1 MKRTLGLDIGTNSV
15 GWAVIDVPDQDDEV
29 GSVLALGSRVFPE
42 GAERSGAALT
52 TKAAERR
59 QKRTMRRQVQRRAK
73 RKSLIRQEFVRLGL
87 LPAEPAEFDELMQ
100 LDPAELLERSA
111 SGKALTLREIGRVL
125 YWYSTRRGFLSLR
138 TGGSTTLDEDEAEDD
153 KPYRLSQFSTSTGE
167 RVVVGQEQQVIEFLK
182 SQSAHHGVLTNDV
195 IFGHRGRLEYPVR
208 PIKRKDFLS
217 RPDASIVEEFGLHG
231 LLFFQRAVY
240 WHEST
245 IGSCSLNPK
254 RGQPRAARA
263 ERASQTY
270 KIWKTIVDLRVGVD
284 GMSLNDR
291 QRQRLYDK
299 LSTQKTITFKSL
311 RKVIGLAPDEPI
323 NFDDGKRKHL
333 AGHETDTAL
342 TKVLGD
348 TYQQMSEFDKDQLV
362 CVLLGQGSSVEVSR
376 QLDKRFGLTDTEAE
390 DALKVRFPTGRS
402 NYSRQ
407 TMRSLLK
414 HLPGAETERD
424 AIEAAGF
431 KTPEQARADKPLSL
445 EDITNPLVKTAL
457 AQVKKVVQAVANEY
471 GRQDTP
477 ELFDAV
483 RIELSRDVRA
493 NYRQREETSKRQRL
507 QEKERADAVKQIEE
521 FQPGSGNSRD
531 AQRRLR
537 LLKNQKEAC
546 LYSGK
551 PITVQAA
558 LNGAQ
563 TQIDHILPRART
575 LNDSFLNVA
584 LVYAGENQ
592 AKGDRTIYEWGGQ
605 AKVDEIVTR
614 AEQRNLPRGLINNL
628 KLEHV
633 PDDQIPSSLLV
644 ATGYINAVARDY
656 VKELLNIT
664 PEVSR
669 GRLTAHMRYR
679 MGLNKNDDD
688 HRRHG
693 QDAAMVALTTPS
705 IAMSLA
711 RRYKRHV
718 AGATVDG
725 DAYGGWEPW
734 PGARDEIQAAYDD
747 AVVSHKPKRKV
758 SGQFV
763 EDTLYGKISD
773 PDNDTL
779 YARRR
784 DLSAGL
790 TRNQMRQVAD
800 EAVKQALV
808 ADLRRREQDPNAAKV
823 KFDPNAWPTMPDGT
837 EIRSVR
843 CHANFP
849 SNIVL
854 KPDTEPKT
862 SHTPAGN
869 QVGILFKNR
878 ITGKLRIKIITKL
891 DAFRQRQQLPREWA
905 ETFLKPNEDIEF
917 TVSIGEMLQ
926 LRNPDTG
933 EQEVFTVKSLD
944 GESSRFNVVPAYDS
958 SGKNGPRLGA
968 SGFAKRAPVRKVVVT
983 PAGLI
988 RTASD

>member
-73 RKSLIRQEFVRLGL
+73 RKSLIRQEFARLGL
-87 LPAEPAEFDELMQ
+87 LPAEPTEFDDLML
-100 LDPAELLERSA
+100 LDPAALLERSA
-111 SGKALTLREIGRVL
+111 NGEALTLREIGRVL

-182 SQSAHHGVLTNDV
+182 SQSAHHGVLSNDV

-284 GMSLNDR
+284 GMTLTK
-291 QRQRLYDK
+291 QQQQRLYDK

-323 NFDDGKRKHL
+323 NFDDGKKKHL

-348 TYQQMSEFDKDQLV
+348 TYQQMAEFDKDQLV

-407 TMRSLLK
+407 TLRTLLK

-614 AEQRNLPRGLINNL
+614 AEKKNLPRGLIKNL
-628 KLEHV
+628 KLERV
-633 PDDQIPSSLLV
+633 LDDTIPSSLLV

-679 MGLNKNDDD
+679 MGLKKNDDD

-711 RRYKRHV
+711 RRYKQQV

-763 EDTLYGKISD
+763 EDTLYGKIND

-790 TRNQMRQVAD
+790 TRKQMKLVAD

-808 ADLRRREQDPNAAKV
+808 ADLRRREQDPDAAKV

-843 CHANFP
+843 CHANLP

-869 QVGILFKNR
+869 QVGIVFKNR
-878 ITGKLRIKIITKL
+878 ITGKFRIDVITKL
-891 DAFRQRQQLPREWA
+891 DAFRQRQQLPREWGH
-905 ETFLKPNEDIEF
+905 EGTRPDEDIEF
-917 TVSIGEMLQ
+917 TLSIGEMLQ
-926 LRNPDTG
+926 LLDPATSDVRIMVVKKLSSASSNVSLTPANDSTG
-933 EQEVFTVKSLD
+933 GSETFSAQKL
-944 GESSRFNVVPAYDS
+944 AS
-958 SGKNGPRLGA
+958 SGPI
-968 SGFAKRAPVRKVVVT
+968 SKVIVT